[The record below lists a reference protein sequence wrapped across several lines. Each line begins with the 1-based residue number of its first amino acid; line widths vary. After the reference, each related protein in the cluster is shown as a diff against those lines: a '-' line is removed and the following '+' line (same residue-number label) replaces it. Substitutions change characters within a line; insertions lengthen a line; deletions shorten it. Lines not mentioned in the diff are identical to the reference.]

1 MIDAKLS
8 GHQLRKYGMKV
19 TEHNVLTYGI
29 DGMAILRSVERKDY
43 IVCVIPHHRMDL
55 GIKTAIASPLNTCII
70 SIGQDGSMICTYT
83 G

>member
-1 MIDAKLS
+1 MDARLS

-19 TEHNVLTYGI
+19 TEHNILTYGL
-29 DGMAILRSVERKDY
+29 DGMAILRSVETNAC

-55 GIKTAIASPLNTCII
+55 GIKTAIASPLNTYII
-70 SIGQDGSMICTYT
+70 SLGQDGSMVCTYT